1 MQLHCT
7 TSAQTKGDSGVV
19 VHTYSLHWKS
29 QEEGG
34 DEREKKKGLCA
45 LVRICAHD
53 VMSTLPLSLF
63 PISSSFS
70 LFSGP
75 SSIVCPSSTRIWAT
89 TKPLVFLPP
98 PPPPHLSH
106 TKKPKEEEGLFQTPS
121 SPGDDDGCDCGGG
134 RGGGGGRPPS
144 VFPLLELLDPLR
156 PSSRWKDALSLWPL
170 FSRPD
175 RPVCLSPFSSFSVA
189 VGCASEAVFCIG
201 EVSPVLVVL
210 L

>member
-1 MQLHCT
+1 MGRGGAAEWFFIAVQYGTYNNAAPLYYQRANKGLFRCCCT
-7 TSAQTKGDSGVV
+7 HVQF
-19 VHTYSLHWKS
+19 SLHWKS
-29 QEEGG
+29 REEGG
-34 DEREKKKGLCA
+34 TRERERKGLCA

-75 SSIVCPSSTRIWAT
+75 SGIVCPSSTRIWAT

-134 RGGGGGRPPS
+134 RGGGGGGLPPS
-144 VFPLLELLDPLR
+144 FH
-156 PSSRWKDALSLWPL
+156 SWS
-170 FSRPD
+170 
-175 RPVCLSPFSSFSVA
+175 CLTP
-189 VGCASEAVFCIG
+189 
-201 EVSPVLVVL
+201 
-210 L
+210 

>member
-75 SSIVCPSSTRIWAT
+75 SGIVCPSSTRIWAT
-89 TKPLVFLPP
+89 TKPLVFLPT

-106 TKKPKEEEGLFQTPS
+106 TKKSPKKKKASSKPHLLPGMMMDATAEEEEVVEEDAP
-121 SPGDDDGCDCGGG
+121 
-134 RGGGGGRPPS
+134 PPS
-144 VFPLLELLDPLR
+144 FH
-156 PSSRWKDALSLWPL
+156 SWS
-170 FSRPD
+170 
-175 RPVCLSPFSSFSVA
+175 CLTP
-189 VGCASEAVFCIG
+189 
-201 EVSPVLVVL
+201 
-210 L
+210 